1 MPQEETKLRDGRI
14 VRSESP
20 LNLEMPFSTVDS
32 FLTPTKSFYVRTH
45 FPIPTIDRNAWWLHV
60 EGEVEKPFAIDY
72 EELITLE
79 SITIPAT
86 LECAGNNRNF
96 LEPKVKGVQWHLG
109 AVGTAEWTGVPL
121 SVLLDRATLKPN
133 ASEVVLEGADCGM
146 LEDPK
151 SPPGE
156 LKFARSIPLEKAR
169 RDVLLAYKMNGEDLP
184 PEHGFPVRAIVPG
197 WYAMASV
204 KWLQRIIV
212 TDRPFTG
219 YYQTLDYAYWQRR
232 GDGVELTPLSEMQ
245 VKAEI
250 ARPAEGETVPANTN
264 VCVSRSRVGVRCGN
278 HESRTEHGRW
288 RNVERRK
295 IAWRIEL
302 ERVAIVGVQLADT
315 VATGET
321 NSHRS
326 RYRFTRPNATI
337 ASRSRSRHVYDQS
350 SAADRSRS
358 EMSSGE
364 RARLACWRSCPRDR
378 ELFSPP
384 RRPKTDHAA
393 FFFTTA
399 FLLSVT
405 SGNNTIRAGTSA
417 FPF

>member
-1 MPQEETKLRDGRI
+1 MPQEKTKLRDGRI

-20 LNLEMPFSTVDS
+20 LNLEMPFSTVNS

-60 EGEVEKPFAIDY
+60 DGEVEKPFAIDY

-79 SITIPAT
+79 SLTTPAT

-96 LEPKVKGVQWHLG
+96 LEPKVKGVQWRLG

-121 SVLLDRATLKPN
+121 SLLLDRATLKPN
-133 ASEVVLEGADCGM
+133 ACEVVLEGADRGT

-156 LKFARSIPLEKAR
+156 LKFARSIPVEKAR

-232 GDGVELTPLSEMQ
+232 EDGVELTPLSEMQ
-245 VKAEI
+245 IKAEI
-250 ARPAEGETVPANTN
+250 ARPAESETVRANTSVR
-264 VCVSRSRVGVRCGN
+264 VCGAAWACDAEITKVELSTDGGATWN
-278 HESRTEHGRW
+278 EAKLLGESTP
-288 RNVERRK
+288 N
-295 IAWRIEL
+295 AWRLWEFNWQTPSQPGKQTL
-302 ERVAIVGVQLADT
+302 MAR
-315 VATGET
+315 ATDSLGRT
-321 NSHRS
+321 QPSHRD
-326 RYRFTRPNATI
+326 P
-337 ASRSRSRHVYDQS
+337 
-350 SAADRSRS
+350 DRGTY
-358 EMSSGE
+358 MIN
-364 RARLACWRSCPRDR
+364 
-378 ELFSPP
+378 
-384 RRPKTDHAA
+384 H
-393 FFFTTA
+393 
-399 FLLSVT
+399 LLPIEVEVV
-405 SGNNTIRAGTSA
+405 
-417 FPF
+417 